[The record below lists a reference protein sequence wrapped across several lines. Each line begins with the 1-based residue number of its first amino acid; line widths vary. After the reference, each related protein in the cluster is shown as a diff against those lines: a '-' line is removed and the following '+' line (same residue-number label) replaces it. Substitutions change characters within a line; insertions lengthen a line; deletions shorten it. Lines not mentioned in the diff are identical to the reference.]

1 MIFYPKKFKAIRQSR
16 DFTQV
21 RVADA
26 LGIKYQSVQGWE
38 HGKVNPSKQN
48 IYKLAELFNCSPEDF
63 ASFEPDEIV
72 EPRRLT
78 AKELAM
84 RGSAVNVE
92 LTKEE
97 AVEAFRAGLLREF
110 IFADM
115 APEAKERALKIIAE
129 FRKKD

>member
-1 MIFYPKKFKAIRQSR
+1 
-16 DFTQV
+16 
-21 RVADA
+21 
-26 LGIKYQSVQGWE
+26 
-38 HGKVNPSKQN
+38 
-48 IYKLAELFNCSPEDF
+48 
-63 ASFEPDEIV
+63 
-72 EPRRLT
+72 
-78 AKELAM
+78 M

-92 LTKEE
+92 LTKDE